1 MAEHLVGSV
10 THFFKGPGVAVV
22 KITEGEVHLGDQLHF
37 RGHTTDFAET
47 VDSMEVEH
55 GKVERAGA
63 GDEIAIKVIDRVRQ
77 HDQVFKVT

>member
-22 KITEGEVHLGDQLHF
+22 TITEGEVHLGDQLHF